1 MEQETLKDLAAR
13 RARAK
18 AMGGG
23 AAIEKI
29 HTAGK
34 LTARERLD
42 ILLDKDSFREIGL
55 LGRSQHPKLRDRTPA
70 DGLIVGW
77 GTIDGRQVYVA
88 AEDAT
93 VIAGTR
99 GRVAEVKTSR
109 ARELALKH
117 KRPFI
122 ALMEAGAGRFQENN
136 GATAANLGHRFREHY
151 QMSGRVPQVA
161 AMMGACFGGP
171 SFTAMQ
177 SDFVTITRDTGFLGM
192 SGPAVVKVGIGREVT
207 AEAIGGAEKSAAV
220 TGQAD
225 HLADNDTEAL
235 HAIRRF
241 LAFFPSSCEESPP
254 RTAPRPAAID
264 EAQGAERLAALVSD
278 NHRRAYDMDELLKLI
293 VDGGEL
299 FYYRP
304 LYGRN
309 LITAWARFDGE
320 VVGIVANNPM
330 QMAGA
335 LDEKAIQKARK
346 FVDIC
351 DAFHIPLAFYVDCP
365 GFMVG
370 PDIEEQ
376 RMVSL
381 ASRYLNTVLAATV
394 PKVTIVLRKAI
405 GLAYIAL
412 GGKAMGPDTI
422 VAWPTA
428 QFDVMGPAAGVEL
441 TYAREIASAE
451 DPAAKR
457 RELLAQAEAQAS
469 AYLAAEMALIDD
481 VIHPAETRAVILG
494 TLARASGNRTPGFK
508 HRIDP

>member
-1 MEQETLKDLAAR
+1 MEKETTKDLAAR
-13 RARAK
+13 RARAR
-18 AMGGG
+18 AMGGD
-23 AAIEKI
+23 AAIDKLRA
-29 HTAGK
+29 AGK

-42 ILLDKDSFREIGL
+42 ILLDDGSFREIGL
-55 LGRSQHPKLRDRTPA
+55 LGRSQHPKLHDRTPA
-70 DGLIVGW
+70 DGLIAGW

-109 ARELALKH
+109 VRELALKH

-151 QMSGRVPQVA
+151 QLSGRVPQVA
-161 AMMGACFGGP
+161 AMMGAGFGGP

-177 SDFVTITRDTGFLGM
+177 SDFVTIVRETGFIGM

-207 AEAIGGAEKSAAV
+207 AEAIGGAEKSAAS

-225 HLADNDTEAL
+225 HLAENDTEAL
-235 HAIRRF
+235 QAIRQF
-241 LAFFPSSCEESPP
+241 LSFFPSNSDEAPP
-254 RTAPRPAAID
+254 RVAPRPAAAED
-264 EAQGAERLAALVSD
+264 PQGAERLTALVPD
-278 NHRRAYDMDELLKLI
+278 NHRRAYDMEQLLRLI
-293 VDGGEL
+293 VDGEEL
-299 FYYRP
+299 FFYRP
-304 LYGRN
+304 LYARN
-309 LITAWARFDGE
+309 LITAWARFEGE
-320 VVGIVANNPM
+320 TVGIIANNPM

-351 DAFHIPLAFYVDCP
+351 DAFHIPLAFFIDCP

-370 PDIEEQ
+370 PDIEDH

-381 ASRYLNTVLAATV
+381 ASRYLNTVLAASV

-412 GGKAMGPDTI
+412 GGKAMGPDAI

-441 TYAREIASAE
+441 TYARDIAKAE

-457 RELLAQAEAQAS
+457 RELMAQAEAQAS

-481 VIHPAETRAVILG
+481 VIDPTETRSVILG
-494 TLARASGNRTPGFK
+494 VLARAADTRKPGFK